1 MGGLMRRLAA
11 GVLLAAG
18 VTAATVFAGAR
29 ETVLTVGVIAGS
41 YWDAPTG
48 NCYAVIDN
56 AINRFEQAH
65 PGVRVEYASGI
76 LKRDYSEWL
85 AEQFLLGSEPDV
97 FLVLPEDFGMLA
109 EVGALQPLDGLLSGD
124 DAVSPSDFY
133 DAALQSGSADGIQY
147 ALPYECAPT
156 LMFVNKTL
164 LENEDIPT
172 PEKDWTWDD
181 FYAICAQVTRDTD
194 GDGIIDQFGSYG
206 YTWRDALA
214 ASSASV
220 FEETG
225 QNCLIAQPA
234 SVEAITFAQKLAQLY
249 ADCDIT
255 ARSFDEGHVAFRP
268 FLFSDYR
275 TYQPYPWRIKRYSG
289 FAWDCIPM
297 PAGLSGTGRSE
308 LSTVLAAISSRST
321 QKMLAWEL
329 LKELTCSDITQTM
342 LYTDSHS
349 ASALRRVTQSPQ
361 TQQILR
367 ADTPGESQLG
377 LEILSDTMEQAVA
390 APHFRAYD
398 QALLLAESLV
408 TSAMEDDHNLSLQLQ
423 RAQRELNEYLQN

>member
-1 MGGLMRRLAA
+1 MGGLKRRLAA
-11 GVLLAAG
+11 GVLLAAM
-18 VTAATVFAGAR
+18 VTAVTVLEATR

-48 NCYAVIDN
+48 NCYAVIDA
-56 AINRFEQAH
+56 AIDRFEQAH
-65 PGVRVEYASGI
+65 PNVRVEYTSGI

-85 AEQFLLGSEPDV
+85 ADQYLLGTEPDV

-109 EVGALQPLDGLLSGD
+109 ELGALQPLDNLLASD
-124 DAVSPSDFY
+124 PAVSTEDFY
-133 DAALQSGSADGIQY
+133 DAALESGNTDGVQY
-147 ALPYECAPT
+147 ALPYECVPT

-164 LENEDIPT
+164 LEAEGIPV
-172 PEKDWTWDD
+172 PDNDWTWDD
-181 FYAICAQVTRDTD
+181 FYAICAKVTRDTD
-194 GDGIIDQFGSYG
+194 GDGVIDQFGSYG

-214 ASSASV
+214 SNGAALFDENGSS
-220 FEETG
+220 
-225 QNCLIAQPA
+225 CLIAEPA
-234 SVEAITFAQKLAQLY
+234 SVEAVAFAQQLEQLY

-289 FAWDCIPM
+289 FAWDCIQM
-297 PAGLSGTGRSE
+297 PGGASGTGRSE
-308 LSTVLAAISSRST
+308 LSTVLAAISSRSS
-321 QKMLAWEL
+321 QQSLAWEL
-329 LKELTCSDITQTM
+329 LKELTCSDETQAM

-349 ASALRRVTQSPQ
+349 ASALRRVTQSAQ
-361 TQQILR
+361 TQQILQQ
-367 ADTPGESQLG
+367 DTPGESQLA

-408 TSAMEDDHNLSLQLQ
+408 STAMEDDHNLSLQLQ
-423 RAQRELNEYLQN
+423 RVQRELNEYLQN

>member
-1 MGGLMRRLAA
+1 MGGLMRRLVA

-18 VTAATVFAGAR
+18 VAALTVFAAAQ

-48 NCYAVIDN
+48 NCYAIIDSVID
-56 AINRFEQAH
+56 RFEQTH
-65 PGVRVEYASGI
+65 SGVRVEYTSGI

-85 AEQFLLGSEPDV
+85 AEQFLLGREPDV

-109 EVGALQPLDGLLSGD
+109 ELGALQPLDGLLAGD
-124 DAVSPSDFY
+124 DAISPSDFY

-164 LENEDIPT
+164 LENEGIPT

-206 YTWRDALA
+206 YTWPDALA
-214 ASSASV
+214 ANSASL
-220 FEETG
+220 FDETG

-234 SVEAITFAQKLAQLY
+234 SVEAIAFAQKLEQLY
-249 ADCDIT
+249 TDCDIT

-275 TYQPYPWRIKRYSG
+275 TYQPYPWRIKRYSN

-297 PAGLSGTGRSE
+297 PAGLSGAGRSE

-321 QKMLAWEL
+321 QQSLAWEL

-361 TQQILR
+361 THQILR

>member
-18 VTAATVFAGAR
+18 VTAATVFAAAQ
-29 ETVLTVGVIAGS
+29 ETVLTVGVVAGS

-109 EVGALQPLDGLLSGD
+109 EVGALQPLDGLLSGG

-133 DAALQSGSADGIQY
+133 EAALQSGSADGVQY

-164 LENEDIPT
+164 LENEGIPV
-172 PEKDWTWDD
+172 PENNWTWDD
-181 FYAICAQVTRDTD
+181 FYAICAQVTRDTN

-206 YTWRDALA
+206 YTWRDALVA
-214 ASSASV
+214 NSASL
-220 FEETG
+220 FDETG

-408 TSAMEDDHNLSLQLQ
+408 TAAMEDDHNLSLQLQ
-423 RAQRELNEYLQN
+423 RTQRELNEYLQN